1 MPDEGDIAQ
10 EHYERFLEARLKEH
24 KYSNAPRPPLN
35 LRGGG
40 KKKCIDCGDVI
51 PEKRRKAASGCM
63 RCIECQK
70 AFEEGR

>member
-10 EHYERFLEARLKEH
+10 EKYERFLEARIAEHRHRTVEAGLKP
-24 KYSNAPRPPLN
+24 APTE
-35 LRGGG
+35 
-40 KKKCIDCGDVI
+40 CIDCGEVI
-51 PEKRRKAASGCM
+51 PEKRRKAVPGCV